1 MKIGIIVAMRK
12 ELALLLPLLSN
23 PSSESHDGLEFY
35 TGTIGSNQVI
45 AMQCGI
51 AKVNAAIGTVTLINH
66 YAPSLIINSGVAGG
80 TDKSVNVMDIVV
92 GSRVAY
98 HDVWCGPESTYGAV
112 QGLPLYYEADKHA
125 SQLVANDKTV
135 KKGLIVS
142 GDQFVDSIEQVKII
156 KSHFPDALAVDM
168 ESGAIAQVCE
178 LRNVPF
184 MSMRVISDSPGAS
197 HDNTKQ
203 YNDFWDDAPAA
214 TFNVLHNLLLKI

>member
-1 MKIGIIVAMRK
+1 MRK